1 MVWEEKEKNSK
12 LQATLVW
19 EEKERKTQSYKQ
31 QWCKREKRIVVW
43 EFLWE
48 WKDLS
53 FMRNNE
59 QIVLSM

>member
-1 MVWEEKEKNSK
+1 
-12 LQATLVW
+12 
-19 EEKERKTQSYKQ
+19 
-31 QWCKREKRIVVW
+31 VVW